1 MKKFFY
7 LFFIVAAFL
16 TLSISCSKA
25 EQDTEIDNPS
35 EEKTEPENATTIRF
49 NVSLASEGGKA
60 TIASDGNVAN
70 VTWNTGDQ
78 VAVYAVDD
86 EGVTRDMK
94 TVTVTNISTDGIT
107 AEIVTELPAGCT
119 YYAVFPADEN
129 ATISDDVMTVSE
141 PDATTAQT
149 NSNCQVAV
157 SKAVKTGG
165 GQLFPAV
172 QECQSSLEIH
182 GQRDLGGYCK
192 KRRTGKPD
200 FRWSSILY
208 SGFLRFQKADGSC
221 IICRN

>member
-49 NVSLASEGGKA
+49 NISLASEGGKA
-60 TIASDGNVAN
+60 TIKSDGK
-70 VTWNTGDQ
+70 VTWDEGDE
-78 VAVYAVDD
+78 VTVYAVDD
-86 EGVTRDMK
+86 EGVKKGMR
-94 TVTVTNISTDGIT
+94 TVEVSINPDDNTK
-107 AEIVTELPAGCT
+107 AEIETELPAGCT
-119 YYAVFPADEN
+119 YYAAFPKCEN
-129 ATISDDVMTVSE
+129 ATFANGVMTVSE
-141 PDATTAQT
+141 PAADTPQT
-149 NSNCQVAV
+149 NSNCHIAV
-157 SKAVKTGG
+157 SKAVKIGG

-182 GQRDLGGYCK
+182 GQQDLGGYCK

-200 FRWSSILY
+200 FRWCSVL
-208 SGFLRFQKADGSC
+208 
-221 IICRN
+221 